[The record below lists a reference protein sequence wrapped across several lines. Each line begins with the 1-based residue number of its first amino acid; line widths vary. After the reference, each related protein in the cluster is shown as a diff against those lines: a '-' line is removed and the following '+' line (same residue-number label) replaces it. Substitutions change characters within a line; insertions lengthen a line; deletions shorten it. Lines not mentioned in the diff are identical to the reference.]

1 MHLVKLLTLILLIV
15 LIFMVALTVKK
26 LKDTDAVK
34 IDNLCKKGITIP
46 IKAGSVI
53 DSNIIKLPQTDEN
66 FTINLNC

>member
-1 MHLVKLLTLILLIV
+1 
-15 LIFMVALTVKK
+15 MVALTVKK